1 MANRISIN
9 YTEAEEIVS
18 ELNKGITDM
27 ETNVEALVSKTNSVI
42 GIEWIGKDADATK
55 GKMDDAKKRFDQQI
69 EALKT
74 ITNNIKGYI
83 ARMHRLEEDTT
94 KATGSVEY

>member
-9 YTEAEEIVS
+9 YTEAEAILS

-27 ETNVEALVSKTNSVI
+27 ETNVETLVSKTNSVI
-42 GIEWIGKDADATK
+42 GIEWIGKDA
-55 GKMDDAKKRFDQQI
+55 
-69 EALKT
+69 ET